1 MNGEPALNR
10 MDTGRICTRSAA
22 GLALLRCVA
31 VFSLLAQIGA
41 VDAPADQYFGTLK
54 MSALRIRYETMQLKK
69 RYETH
74 ELLPD
79 QTLHL
84 LLLTE
89 SAYTDWAGRYPTDSW
104 LSSTGYAMALLYAE
118 LPGTQARDRAVA
130 LFTYVK
136 SRFPKTPYA
145 GKSRDALHRGVSVK
159 AEPAW
164 AAQTPKPSP
173 LPSAPPSGA
182 ASPLPSPVVSP
193 SPAPL
198 HRRPDDDPSL
208 TFITLDQDDH
218 PGGSISH

>member
-1 MNGEPALNR
+1 MTSTRRLAGPALP
-10 MDTGRICTRSAA
+10 
-22 GLALLRCVA
+22 RCVA
-31 VFSLLAQIGA
+31 VFSLIAQIGA

-54 MSALRIRYETMQLKK
+54 MSTLRIRYETMQLKK

-89 SAYTDWAGRYPTDSW
+89 NAYTDWARRYPKDSW

-136 SRFPKTPYA
+136 SRFPKTPDA
-145 GKSRDALHRGVSVK
+145 GKSRDALHRGISVK
-159 AEPAW
+159 PEPAW
-164 AAQTPKPSP
+164 AVQSPSPSP
-173 LPSAPPSGA
+173 LPSAAPSA
-182 ASPLPSPVVSP
+182 AGSPLPSPVASP
-193 SPAPL
+193 SPTPL
-198 HRRPDDDPSL
+198 HRRTDDDPRL
-208 TFITLDQDDH
+208 TLITLDHDDH
-218 PGGSISH
+218 PGRSVPH

>member
-1 MNGEPALNR
+1 MTSTRRVVGPAVV
-10 MDTGRICTRSAA
+10 
-22 GLALLRCVA
+22 RCIA
-31 VFSLLAQIGA
+31 VFSLIAQIGA

-89 SAYTDWAGRYPTDSW
+89 NAYTDWARRYPTDSW

-136 SRFPKTPYA
+136 SRFPKTPDA
-145 GKSRDALHRGVSVK
+145 GKSRDALHRGISVK
-159 AEPAW
+159 PEPTW
-164 AAQTPKPSP
+164 AAQTPSPS
-173 LPSAPPSGA
+173 LSPSALPSGA
-182 ASPLPSPVVSP
+182 ASPLPSPVASP
-193 SPAPL
+193 SPTPL
-198 HRRPDDDPSL
+198 HRRPDDDPRL
-208 TFITLDQDDH
+208 TFITLYHDDH
-218 PGGSISH
+218 PGRSIPH